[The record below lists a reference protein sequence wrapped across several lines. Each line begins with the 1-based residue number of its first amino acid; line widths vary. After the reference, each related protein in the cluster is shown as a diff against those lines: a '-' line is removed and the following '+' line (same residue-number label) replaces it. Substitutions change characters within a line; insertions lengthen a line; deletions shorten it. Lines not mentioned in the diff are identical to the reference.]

1 MKSNNFKLPNNDDPA
16 FIVAELSAN
25 HNNDFELTVKTLE
38 AMAAA
43 GADAVK
49 IQTYTAES
57 LTLNVDNEYFG
68 PRKDGLWKGKRPY
81 DIFTEGS
88 LPYEWQPKL
97 KEIAE
102 KLGLTFFSSPFDQ
115 PGVDFLEEMN
125 VCLYKVA
132 SPEINDIPLIAKIS
146 KTGKPII
153 LSTGMAEF
161 DDIQLAIDTIK
172 TNGGNQYALLKCT
185 SQYPAQ
191 FCDANLRTIPN
202 MQERFGC
209 TIGVSD
215 HSEGDL
221 VPLVATS
228 LGAKI
233 IEKHFILSRSFGGID
248 SAFSM
253 EPHEFATMVKSVRN
267 AELSLGEVT
276 YEIKESDKLRRRSL
290 FVTSDIK
297 QGDELNES
305 NFRSVRPGH
314 GMQPVHTTNI
324 IGKKARIDIPNGTP
338 LRTDHFE

>member
-253 EPHEFATMVKSVRN
+253 EPQEFATMVKSVRN

>member
-1 MKSNNFKLPNNDDPA
+1 MKTNKFNLPNDADPC

-25 HNNDFELTVKTLE
+25 HNNDFELSVKTLE

-57 LTLNVDNEYFG
+57 ITLNVDNEYFG
-68 PRKDGLWKGKRPY
+68 ERKDGLWKGKRPY

-88 LPYEWQPKL
+88 LPYEWQPRL

-102 KLGLTFFSSPFDQ
+102 KLGLIFFSSPFDQ

-153 LSTGMAEF
+153 LSTGMAEQN
-161 DDIQLAIDTIK
+161 DIQLAIDTIK

-202 MQERFGC
+202 MKERFGC

-221 VPLVATS
+221 VPLVATA

-233 IEKHFILSRSFGGID
+233 IEKHFTLSRSFGGID
-248 SAFSM
+248 SGFSM
-253 EPHEFATMVKSVRN
+253 EPSEFASMVKSVRN
-267 AELSLGEVT
+267 AELSLGVVT

-297 QGDELNES
+297 KGDELNES

-314 GMQPVHTTNI
+314 GIQPVHTTHI

>member
-25 HNNDFELTVKTLE
+25 HNNDFELAVKTLE

-202 MQERFGC
+202 MKERFGC

-338 LRTDHFE
+338 LRTEHFE

>member
-1 MKSNNFKLPNNDDPA
+1 MKSNSFKLPKNDDPA

-25 HNNDFELTVKTLE
+25 HNNNFQLTVKTLE

-68 PRKDGLWKGKRPY
+68 ERKDGLWKGRRPY
-81 DIFTEGS
+81 DIFSDGS

-97 KEIAE
+97 KEVAE
-102 KLGLTFFSSPFDQ
+102 KLGLVFFSSPFDQ
-115 PGVDFLEEMN
+115 FAVDFLEKMN

-153 LSTGMAEF
+153 LSTGMAELK
-161 DDIQLAIDTIK
+161 DIQLAIDTIRI
-172 TNGGNQYALLKCT
+172 NGGNDYALLKCT

-202 MQERFGC
+202 MRDRFGC

-233 IEKHFILSRSFGGID
+233 IEKHFTLSRSLGGID

-253 EPHEFATMVKSVRN
+253 EPHEFASMVKSVRN

-276 YEIKESDKLRRRSL
+276 YELKESDKLRRRSL

-297 QGDELNES
+297 KGDELNES

-314 GMQPVHTTNI
+314 GMQPVHTTHI
-324 IGKKARIDIPNGTP
+324 TGKKARIDIPTGTP
-338 LRTDHFE
+338 LRIDHFE

>member
-1 MKSNNFKLPNNDDPA
+1 MKSNNFQLPKDDDPV

-25 HNNDFELTVKTLE
+25 HNNDFELAVKTIE
-38 AMAAA
+38 AIAAA

-57 LTLNVDNEYFG
+57 LTLNIDNEYFG
-68 PRKDGLWKGKRPY
+68 PRKDGLWKGRRPY
-81 DIFTEGS
+81 DIFAEGS

-97 KEIAE
+97 KEVAE
-102 KLGLTFFSSPFDQ
+102 TLGLIFFSSPFDQ
-115 PGVDFLEEMN
+115 FAVDFLEKMN
-125 VCLYKVA
+125 VSLYKVA
-132 SPEINDIPLIAKIS
+132 SPEINDIPLIARIS

-153 LSTGMAEF
+153 LSTGMAELN
-161 DDIQLAIDTIK
+161 DIQLAIDTIK
-172 TNGGNQYALLKCT
+172 VNGGNQYALLKCT

-191 FCDANLRTIPN
+191 FRDANLRTITN
-202 MQERFGC
+202 MKERFGC

-228 LGAKI
+228 LGSKI
-233 IEKHFILSRSFGGID
+233 IEKHFILNRSFGGID
-248 SAFSM
+248 SVFSM
-253 EPHEFATMVKSVRN
+253 EPHEFAAMVKSVRN

-276 YEIKESDKLRRRSL
+276 YDVNESDKLRRRSL

-314 GMQPVHTTNI
+314 GIQPVHTKHI
-324 IGKKARIDIPNGTP
+324 IGKKAKIDIPNGTP
-338 LRTDHFE
+338 LRFDHFE

>member
-25 HNNDFELTVKTLE
+25 HNNDFELAVKTLE